1 MTAAPAATLLDGT
14 HARTCGGFISCK
26 VEILKT
32 SALICFRGSSF
43 PFLPAL
49 NGPPWLLSF
58 KHPSLFPEVLSL
70 LLTEDWLTQ
79 SSLASVGTFKVD
91 ACLMKCKCPNV
102 YVGGDGD
109 RWQLW
114 SPHWWLRLLGGLSG
128 AVVPRK
134 EAWQRA
140 LLHRGET
147 W

>member
-1 MTAAPAATLLDGT
+1 MTAAPAATLLDRR
-14 HARTCGGFISCK
+14 HARTCGGFFSSCK

-70 LLTEDWLTQ
+70 LLTEDRLTQ
-79 SSLASVGTFKVD
+79 YSLASVGNLKVD
-91 ACLMKCKCPNV
+91 VCLMKCNV

-109 RWQLW
+109 R
-114 SPHWWLRLLGGLSG
+114 
-128 AVVPRK
+128 
-134 EAWQRA
+134 
-140 LLHRGET
+140 
-147 W
+147 